1 MEIEDEKMAI
11 FSGRYGERQFFWR
24 IWRGRWVVH
33 WGEKL
38 LENYYKDDEIME
50 KRMSDAYMMERRI
63 VLMEMMTTVMEKR
76 MSDGDSSTTFCEEQ
90 RSDQSTPANPL
101 LLAILTTI
109 QNNNIA
115 HVCVSRRKRN
125 IKQMPC
131 HTSNILA

>member
-1 MEIEDEKMAI
+1 
-11 FSGRYGERQFFWR
+11 
-24 IWRGRWVVH
+24 
-33 WGEKL
+33 
-38 LENYYKDDEIME
+38 ME

-76 MSDGDSSTTFCEEQ
+76 MSDGDSSTSFCEEQ
-90 RSDQSTPANPL
+90 RSDQSTAANPL
-101 LLAILTTI
+101 LLAILTPI